1 MNSSVL
7 IRSRGYLPHWESQRA
22 IYFVTFR
29 LADSLPRALVEALRS
44 QSEAIERATR
54 ANTAVSADQ
63 ERARK
68 LRALIQKAER
78 SLDDSLGECH
88 MRNPLVAKVVVDALR
103 QFHGQRYD
111 LFSWCVMPNHV
122 HVLFSPR
129 EPYRLESILHSWKS
143 YSAHQA
149 NYLLS
154 RTGSF
159 WQREY
164 FDHLV
169 RGQSHLL
176 KFAQYIQ
183 ENAPKAGLQNWPWV
197 GSFSPGTAG
206 VSPASSPRSAGV
218 SAASSPRS
226 AGVSPARRPEVGAT
240 RKAPNP

>member
-29 LADSLPRALVEALRS
+29 LADSLPRDLVEALRS
-44 QSEAIERATR
+44 ESKAIERATR
-54 ANTAVSADQ
+54 ANTAVSADR

-88 MRNPLVAKVVVDALR
+88 MRNPLVAKIVMDALR

-111 LFSWCVMPNHV
+111 LFAWCVMPNHV

-129 EPYRLESILHSWKS
+129 VLFSPYRQRLAGRFYRLESILHSWKS
-143 YSAHQA
+143 YSAHRA
-149 NYLLS
+149 SRLLD
-154 RTGSF
+154 RTGKF

-176 KFAQYIQ
+176 KFAEYIEANPQ
-183 ENAPKAGLQNWPWV
+183 KADLQNWLDQVLLLRQEGDGGKKPV
-197 GSFSPGTAG
+197 
-206 VSPASSPRSAGV
+206 
-218 SAASSPRS
+218 
-226 AGVSPARRPEVGAT
+226 RRF
-240 RKAPNP
+240 

>member
-1 MNSSVL
+1 MNASAL

-29 LADSLPRALVEALRS
+29 LAGSLPRDLVEALRS
-44 QSEAIERATR
+44 ESKAIERATR
-54 ANTAVSADQ
+54 ANTTVSADH

-88 MRNPLVAKVVVDALR
+88 MRNPLVAKIVADALQ

-111 LFSWCVMPNHV
+111 LFAWCVMPNHV

-143 YSAHQA
+143 YSAHRVSR
-149 NYLLS
+149 LLR
-154 RTGSF
+154 RTGTF

-169 RGQSHLL
+169 CGQSHLL
-176 KFAQYIQ
+176 KFAEYIEANPQ
-183 ENAPKAGLQNWPWV
+183 KAGLQNWPWV
-197 GSFSPGTAG
+197 SSL
-206 VSPASSPRSAGV
+206 SPRPRAPVVPPANSD
-218 SAASSPRS
+218 SP
-226 AGVSPARRPEVGAT
+226 
-240 RKAPNP
+240 